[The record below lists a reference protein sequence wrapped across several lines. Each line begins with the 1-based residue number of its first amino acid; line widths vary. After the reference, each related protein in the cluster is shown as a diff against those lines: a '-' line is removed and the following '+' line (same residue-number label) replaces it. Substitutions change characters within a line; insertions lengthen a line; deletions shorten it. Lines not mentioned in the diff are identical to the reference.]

1 MLKMKVKLLF
11 LITSLFY
18 INICFSQVIGDTNN
32 VGLNGFET
40 DRDAKFGVFKIVQYS
55 GLSPNFRVIQDTEV
69 KNAIAYIKSKK
80 RYIRYNPS
88 FMKRVNDS
96 TKTDWA
102 AISVLA
108 HEIGHHLLGHTI
120 RHQGSNPGD
129 ELAADRYSGFILFQM
144 GASLEETLKC
154 VESEG
159 NLHGTKTHPPKR
171 ARLEAITEGWSDAK
185 KLKSKKISDFSPE
198 RSNIEEEFK
207 YTCSFV
213 GDENTYYVN
222 NANQMVWYDN
232 YANPIVIGA
241 LKETE
246 DKNYKWDYLYDKTL
260 YKIDTGGAIWLI
272 TTYGSS
278 LKVGE
283 LIDINS
289 SQEKK

>member
-1 MLKMKVKLLF
+1 MKVKLLF
-11 LITSLFY
+11 LITSLLF
-18 INICFSQVIGDTNN
+18 INISFSQETEDT
-32 VGLNGFET
+32 VAKELNGFET

-55 GLSPNFRVIQDTEV
+55 GLSPNFRVIQDSDV
-69 KNAIAYIKSKK
+69 KNAIAYIKNKK
-80 RYIRYNPS
+80 RYIRYNAS

-96 TKTDWA
+96 TETDWA

-108 HEIGHHLLGHTI
+108 HEIGHHLLGHTL

-144 GASLEETLKC
+144 GATLDETLKC
-154 VESEG
+154 VEAEG
-159 NLHGTKTHPPKR
+159 NLHGTKTHPPR
-171 ARLEAITEGWSDAK
+171 SARVEAITEGWNDAK
-185 KLKSKKISDFSPE
+185 DLKNKKIEDFSPDW
-198 RSNIEEEFK
+198 SNIEEEYK
-207 YTCSFV
+207 YICTFV

-232 YANPIVIGA
+232 YANPIVIGS
-241 LKETE
+241 LIETE

-283 LIDINS
+283 LMDINS

>member
-11 LITSLFY
+11 LFTSMLF
-18 INICFSQVIGDTNN
+18 INICFSQVTEDTLNKA
-32 VGLNGFET
+32 LNGFKT

-69 KNAIAYIKSKK
+69 KNAIAYIKGKK

-108 HEIGHHLLGHTI
+108 HEIGHHLVGHTL
-120 RHQGSNPGD
+120 RHQESNPGD

-144 GASLEETLKC
+144 GATLEETLRC
-154 VESEG
+154 VETEG
-159 NLHGTKTHPPKR
+159 NLHGTKTHPPR
-171 ARLEAITEGWSDAK
+171 SARIDVITEGWKDAK
-185 KLKSKKISDFSPE
+185 NLKNKKITDFSPE
-198 RSNIEEEFK
+198 RSNIEETFK

-232 YANPIVIGA
+232 YANPIVIGV
-241 LKETE
+241 LKESKG
-246 DKNYKWDYLYDKTL
+246 KNYKWDYLYDKTL

-283 LIDINS
+283 LNDINS
-289 SQEKK
+289 PIEKK

>member
-1 MLKMKVKLLF
+1 MKVKLLF
-11 LITSLFY
+11 LITSLLF
-18 INICFSQVIGDTNN
+18 IDICFSQATEDKLNTQ
-32 VGLNGFET
+32 LNGYQT

-55 GLSPNFRVIQDTEV
+55 GLSPNFRIIQDSEV
-69 KNAIAYIKSKK
+69 KNAIAYIKNKS
-80 RYIRYNPS
+80 RYIKYNPA

-108 HEIGHHLLGHTI
+108 HEIGHHLLGHTL
-120 RHQGSNPGD
+120 RHQESNPGD

-144 GASLEETLKC
+144 GATMEETLRC
-154 VESEG
+154 VETEG
-159 NLHGTKTHPPKR
+159 NLHGTKTHPPR
-171 ARLEAITEGWSDAK
+171 SARIEAITEGWMDAK
-185 KLKSKKISDFSPE
+185 NLKNKKITDFSPE
-198 RSNIEEEFK
+198 RSNIEETLK

-232 YANPIVIGA
+232 YANPIVIGV
-241 LKETE
+241 LKESKG
-246 DKNYKWDYLYDKTL
+246 KNYKWDYFYDKTL
-260 YKIDTGGAIWLI
+260 YKIDTGGSIWLI

-283 LIDINS
+283 LNDINS
-289 SQEKK
+289 PIEKK